1 MDIRRKKVSLLTLNL
16 RFKCPRCGEGAI
28 YSGLLDVAETCS
40 VCQFPLKEHD
50 AGDGPAF
57 FAMFLGCIVV
67 TVLALVVEALFS
79 PPLWLHAVIWTP
91 FTIILAVVSLKI
103 IKAWL
108 IAMQYRYRKSDF
120 SGEK

>member
-1 MDIRRKKVSLLTLNL
+1 MGKDTKPVTLL
-16 RFKCPRCGEGAI
+16 RSGFGCKCPKCGKGSI
-28 YSGLLDVAETCS
+28 YTGVLVVAEYCP
-40 VCQFPLKEHD
+40 VCNLPLRDHD

-67 TVLALVVEALFS
+67 TVLALLVEVVFS

-91 FTIILAVVSLKI
+91 FTIVTAIINLRV
-103 IKAWL
+103 IKALL

-120 SGEK
+120 SSK